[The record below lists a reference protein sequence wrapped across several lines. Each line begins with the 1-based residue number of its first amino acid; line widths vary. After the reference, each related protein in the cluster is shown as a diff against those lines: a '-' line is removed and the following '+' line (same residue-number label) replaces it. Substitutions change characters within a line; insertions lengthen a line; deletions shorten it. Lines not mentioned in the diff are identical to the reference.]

1 MYIIT
6 RVLLLFNKNKFI
18 NVFLIK
24 SQKSKEK
31 NMGFVDEVG
40 IWLEKQKQKA
50 YKHSEEERARQDIEN
65 QKRKMTYDE
74 LAFYIHNSGMSIKE
88 FADLLN
94 MQPNSITNLKKEG
107 TPIPKLLFAVALL
120 VYKVNQL
127 GGNAKEVLEP
137 FEFEKIKPKR
147 KSDEEGLFKKK

>member
-1 MYIIT
+1 M
-6 RVLLLFNKNKFI
+6 
-18 NVFLIK
+18 FLIK

-31 NMGFVDEVG
+31 KMGFVDEVG
-40 IWLEKQKQKA
+40 IWLEKQKEKT
-50 YKHSEEERARQDIEN
+50 YKHSEEEEKAHQDIEN

-107 TPIPKLLFAVALL
+107 IPIPKLLFAVAVLGYEL
-120 VYKVNQL
+120 NQL
-127 GGNAKEVLEP
+127 GGNAKGVLEP
-137 FEFEKIKPKR
+137 FEFEKIRPKR
-147 KSDEEGLFKKK
+147 KSDEKGLFKKKN

>member
-1 MYIIT
+1 MW
-6 RVLLLFNKNKFI
+6 
-18 NVFLIK
+18 LI
-24 SQKSKEK
+24 
-31 NMGFVDEVG
+31 DDVG
-40 IWLEKQKQKA
+40 IWLEKQKEGA
-50 YKHSEEERARQDIEN
+50 YKHNQEEKTHQDKEI
-65 QKRKMTYDE
+65 QKRKMAYDE

-120 VYKVNQL
+120 VYEFNRL
-127 GGNAKEVLEP
+127 GGNAKGVLEP

-147 KSDEEGLFKKK
+147 KSGDELFKKKTQKQKI

>member
-1 MYIIT
+1 
-6 RVLLLFNKNKFI
+6 
-18 NVFLIK
+18 
-24 SQKSKEK
+24 
-31 NMGFVDEVG
+31 MGFMDEVK
-40 IWLEKQKQKA
+40 ILLDKQKEETH
-50 YKHSEEERARQDIEN
+50 KHNQEEKTHQDREI

-127 GGNAKEVLEP
+127 GGNAREALKP

-147 KSDEEGLFKKK
+147 KSDEKGLFKKKN

>member
-1 MYIIT
+1 
-6 RVLLLFNKNKFI
+6 
-18 NVFLIK
+18 
-24 SQKSKEK
+24 
-31 NMGFVDEVG
+31 MGFVDEVG
-40 IWLEKQKQKA
+40 IWLEKQKEKA
-50 YKHSEEERARQDIEN
+50 YKHSEEEKAHQDIES

-107 TPIPKLLFAVALL
+107 IPIPKLLFAVAILA
-120 VYKVNQL
+120 YKVNQL

-147 KSDEEGLFKKK
+147 KSDEKGLFKKKE